1 MAAHFLFLCVL
12 KSAPADA
19 RRCEEKCEKIKCSKT
34 ERAKDTARK
43 GKMQRERARQRER
56 EQAREK
62 AREIE
67 RVGLRQW
74 QQKQKHAK
82 ELRRKSL

>member
-43 GKMQRERARQRER
+43 GKMQRERER
-56 EQAREK
+56 EQAREN

-74 QQKQKHAK
+74 KQKQKHAK